1 MDIILPNFKEL
12 QKYCSNLTH
21 KYSTHQSELDLV
33 ITPTLTKC
41 MFPIEDMPNMYGRDF
56 DDDLKGNLAQDMWKF
71 ANTLKSAPECHIAK
85 NGDITINVITML
97 NILCN
102 MNNNGKGLI
111 IS

>member
-56 DDDLKGNLAQDMWKF
+56 DDDLKGNFAQDMW
-71 ANTLKSAPECHIAK
+71 
-85 NGDITINVITML
+85 
-97 NILCN
+97 
-102 MNNNGKGLI
+102 
-111 IS
+111 